1 MRVGIVGLGRM
12 GLNMALN
19 LMEKNVDVLGYDAS
33 KVVLE
38 EARNLNVKVHDS
50 LDGLIESLGDEKV
63 VMLSTPAGKITNDL
77 VKILIDKLQP
87 GDIIIDSG
95 NSYYKDSIKNYEL
108 ARERQIE
115 FLDCGT
121 SGGIEGARCGACLM
135 VGGNKETFEKVEVIF
150 KKLACENGYLYTGAP
165 GSGHFLKMVHNGIEY
180 GMMQAIGEGFEILH
194 ESQFDYDLEKV
205 ASVWNHG
212 SVIRSWLLELVEK
225 TFKEDPT
232 LENVVGIIE
241 ASGEGKWTVQE
252 ALDLNVSIP
261 VIANSLFVRS
271 ASQKENC
278 FSNRVVA
285 MMRYQFGGHRV
296 FKEEE

>member
-19 LMEKNVDVLGYDAS
+19 LMEKNVDVLGFDAS

-108 ARERQIE
+108 AREKQIE

-121 SGGIEGARCGACLM
+121 SGGIEGARYGACLM

-212 SVIRSWLLELVEK
+212 SVIRSWLMELVEK

-232 LENVVGIIE
+232 LENVKGIIE

>member
-165 GSGHFLKMVHNGIEY
+165 GSGHFLKMIHNGIEY

-212 SVIRSWLLELVEK
+212 SVIRSWLMELVEK

-232 LENVVGIIE
+232 LENVKGIIE

-296 FKEEE
+296 FKEEV

>member
-108 ARERQIE
+108 AREKQIE

-121 SGGIEGARCGACLM
+121 SGGIEGARYGACLM

-212 SVIRSWLLELVEK
+212 SVIRSWLMELVEK

>member
-1 MRVGIVGLGRM
+1 
-12 GLNMALN
+12 
-19 LMEKNVDVLGYDAS
+19 
-33 KVVLE
+33 
-38 EARNLNVKVHDS
+38 
-50 LDGLIESLGDEKV
+50 
-63 VMLSTPAGKITNDL
+63 ML
-77 VKILIDKLQP
+77 
-87 GDIIIDSG
+87 
-95 NSYYKDSIKNYEL
+95 
-108 ARERQIE
+108 
-115 FLDCGT
+115 
-121 SGGIEGARCGACLM
+121 
-135 VGGNKETFEKVEVIF
+135 GGNKETFEKVEVIF

-165 GSGHFLKMVHNGIEY
+165 GSGHFLKMIHNGIEY

-212 SVIRSWLLELVEK
+212 SVIRSWLMELVEK

-232 LENVVGIIE
+232 LENVKGIIE

>member
-108 ARERQIE
+108 AREKQIE

-212 SVIRSWLLELVEK
+212 SVIRSWLMELVEK

-232 LENVVGIIE
+232 LENVKGIIE

>member
-212 SVIRSWLLELVEK
+212 SVIRSWLMELVEK

-232 LENVVGIIE
+232 LENVKGIIE

>member
-165 GSGHFLKMVHNGIEY
+165 GSGHFLKMIHNGIEY

-212 SVIRSWLLELVEK
+212 SVIRSWLMELVEK

-232 LENVVGIIE
+232 LENVKGIIE

>member
-108 ARERQIE
+108 AREKQIE

-121 SGGIEGARCGACLM
+121 SGGIEGARYGACLM

-212 SVIRSWLLELVEK
+212 SVIRSWLMELVEK

-232 LENVVGIIE
+232 LENVKGIIE

-296 FKEEE
+296 FKEEV

>member
-108 ARERQIE
+108 AREKQIE

-121 SGGIEGARCGACLM
+121 SGGIEGARYGACLM

-232 LENVVGIIE
+232 LENVKGIIE

-296 FKEEE
+296 FKEEV

>member
-165 GSGHFLKMVHNGIEY
+165 GSGHFLKMIHNGIEY

-212 SVIRSWLLELVEK
+212 SVIRSWLMELVEK